1 MKTILPLAKKWWN
14 SLTSSQR
21 GIMYSP
27 SYGLEWKYL
36 DSYGKKRVIKHYQKH
51 GKTNP
56 SKWKEPDILKM
67 ARKVLK

>member
-1 MKTILPLAKKWWN
+1 METTLQLAKKWWN

-21 GIMYSP
+21 GTMYSP

-51 GKTNP
+51 GQTNP
-56 SKWKEPDILKM
+56 AKWKESDILKL
-67 ARKVLK
+67 ARNVLK